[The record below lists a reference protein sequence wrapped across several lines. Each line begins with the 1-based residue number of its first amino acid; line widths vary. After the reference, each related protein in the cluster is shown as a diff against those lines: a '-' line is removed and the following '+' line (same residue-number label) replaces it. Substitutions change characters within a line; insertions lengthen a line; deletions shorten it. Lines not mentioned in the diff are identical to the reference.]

1 MAQLLAALLLE
12 LIVVSSL
19 VVIALNRPDPK
30 WKYLILFF
38 CIFDLSYFVV
48 SAGLKHW
55 LGGAPRL
62 RFNRSAY

>member
-12 LIVVSSL
+12 LIVVSPL

-48 SAGLKHW
+48 SAGLK
-55 LGGAPRL
+55 PRL
-62 RFNRSAY
+62 RDAP